1 MGKQHQG
8 MDSPGVREVPED
20 SGERREMEETGC
32 EVICGAPTA
41 LAVKGQVKNVKK
53 KIFMAPPL
61 TSQEETTMAYF
72 SEWSR
77 VGAIADANIE
87 SSSAKNPE
95 TSHVLALKAS
105 ISSDYNIAC

>member
-1 MGKQHQG
+1 
-8 MDSPGVREVPED
+8 
-20 SGERREMEETGC
+20 MEETGC
-32 EVICGAPTA
+32 EVICDAPTA